1 MKRIFHME
9 VSQQKQPSLGF
20 AKILKIF
27 LLIWIASS
35 ISTYA
40 GDDEEEIYIQRSS
53 PPSYINLDDDDP
65 NAVDI
70 RREDEEVREIR
81 DPDFSMAISILNV
94 NPEHPIRKKLN
105 LQIHQLALK
114 PKLLKKLGE
123 EGLQNTAV
131 IIYNP
136 SKKPPQHKNRPL
148 SWTNTEQF
156 LEEFDK
162 CFFRK
167 DSKFRNMSR
176 AITVPFGVII
186 GLLEP
191 GGIVATTWYLWG
203 ETLYDKL
210 VEGELATGI
219 TIGTLLIL
227 TPPCIVQSVEFTEN
241 LANFVFGNKE
251 LTPSKDDVKPHI
263 QKLGTTVDL
272 LEKLCCCKSFRLST
286 FPIYSIVSALDA
298 AIVTLVYSNFFY
310 TAEFQPNV
318 NGELFFYIRALPFA
332 LFYFSNTFDVNYK
345 FFTDHEH
352 QKKSNM
358 IRMVAE
364 KKNILR
370 RRLETMKWHI
380 NSSKSGGLVHELYT
394 LMQGELEKTNKND
407 GEEHISALSLLFLK
421 LSRTEMFKELQQEL
435 SAQAMNSTEEEIKNI
450 VSEMETMPIQGM
462 SNLITDIDRLPSE
475 TTMASFLKQA
485 ATFAQ
490 GLSTVGELIATSYG
504 INQLALSLGLDPASA
519 EYLSYVAAIA
529 HCGLSA
535 FTQSD
540 IQKTTF
546 LRTQKAF
553 STCADFWPV
562 RWGVNCL
569 SAATALF
576 LSVPY
581 PCIINEALGDGTPPY
596 IRAFLALSTVPK
608 QFSSFYN
615 FCHTEYG
622 ELVTKIATSIPI
634 KTVKQERAWLNELI
648 DKMNEWIGKLD
659 QNTTEQLYNLSQ
671 EGL

>member
-1 MKRIFHME
+1 MKIF
-9 VSQQKQPSLGF
+9 QQKQPSLCF

-35 ISTYA
+35 IATYA
-40 GDDEEEIYIQRSS
+40 VEDDEEIHIRRSS
-53 PPSYINLDDDDP
+53 PSSYINLDDDNP
-65 NAVDI
+65 NVIDI
-70 RREDEEVREIR
+70 RREEVGEIQN
-81 DPDFSMAISILNV
+81 PDFSTAISILNV
-94 NPEHPIRKKLN
+94 NPEHPIRRRLN
-105 LQIHQLALK
+105 LQLHQLALK

-123 EGLQNTAV
+123 EGLQNTAI
-131 IIYNP
+131 IIYDP
-136 SKKPPQHKNRPL
+136 SKRPSSHENRPP
-148 SWTNTEQF
+148 SWTNTAQF
-156 LEEFDK
+156 LENFDK
-162 CFFRK
+162 CFFEK
-167 DSKFRNMSR
+167 DSKSRKISR
-176 AITVPFGVII
+176 AITGPFGVVI

-203 ETLYDKL
+203 ETLYDEL
-210 VEGELATGI
+210 VEGKLATGI

-227 TPPCIVQSVEFTEN
+227 APPCIVQTVELTEN

-251 LTPSKDDVKPHI
+251 LTPSKDDAKPHI
-263 QKLGTTVDL
+263 QKLGATIDL
-272 LEKLCCCKSFRLST
+272 LEKLCCGKSFRLST
-286 FPIYSIVSALDA
+286 VPIYTIASALDA

-318 NGELFFYIRALPFA
+318 NGELFFYIRVLPFA

-352 QKKSNM
+352 QKKSNI
-358 IRMVAE
+358 IRMVAQ
-364 KKNILR
+364 KKEILR
-370 RRLETMKWHI
+370 RRLETMKWYI
-380 NSSKSGGLVHELYT
+380 NSPGSDALVHQLYT
-394 LMQGELEKTNKND
+394 LIQGELEKTNKND
-407 GEEHISALSLLFLK
+407 GKEHISALSLLFLK

-435 SAQAMNSTEEEIKNI
+435 SEQVINSTEEEIKNI
-450 VSEMETMPIQGM
+450 VSEMEAIPIQGM

-475 TTMASFLKQA
+475 TTMARFLKQA
-485 ATFAQ
+485 ATFSQ

-504 INQLALSLGLDPASA
+504 IQQLALSLGLDPTSA
-519 EYLSYVAAIA
+519 EYLSYTAAIA
-529 HCGLSA
+529 HCGLNA

-546 LRTQKAF
+546 LRTQKTF

-596 IRAFLALSTVPK
+596 VRAFLSLSTFPK
-608 QFSSFYN
+608 QFSFFYN
-615 FCHTEYG
+615 FCHTMYG
-622 ELVTKIATSIPI
+622 ELVTRIATTVIPI
-634 KTVKQERAWLNELI
+634 KTVKQERAWINEQLE
-648 DKMNEWIGKLD
+648 KMCEWTGKLD

-671 EGL
+671 EGI